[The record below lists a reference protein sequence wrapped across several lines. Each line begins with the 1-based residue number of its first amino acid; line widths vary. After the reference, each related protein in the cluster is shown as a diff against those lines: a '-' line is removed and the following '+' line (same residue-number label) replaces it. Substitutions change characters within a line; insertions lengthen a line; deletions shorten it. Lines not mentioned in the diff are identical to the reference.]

1 MYLSDHPVY
10 REIGRIRVRGD
21 QHCERNDTV
30 APATAAPWRRTV
42 VLALGLVLAA
52 CGGGK
57 GADRYA
63 QATNAQELCCEN
75 VAGSTRAQCLA
86 NIVKAPDPSIAATD
100 VNQATFAC
108 VMDHFV
114 CDPTSGHATQASAQ
128 AQLDCI
134 QDLP

>member
-1 MYLSDHPVY
+1 MLT
-10 REIGRIRVRGD
+10 I
-21 QHCERNDTV
+21 
-30 APATAAPWRRTV
+30 
-42 VLALGLVLAA
+42 GLVLAA
-52 CGGGK
+52 CGGSK

-75 VAGSTRAQCLA
+75 VAGATRAQCLA